1 MKKTLKLLRLT
12 YYSVYLTAIIAA
24 FSGYTILKNGLTID
38 PKSDTGVTLQSILII
53 FIIGSIPLTLA
64 TFNRMTKKWAE
75 LNNIDEKIIKYR
87 RAGIIRIIIIGL
99 GLILGVVFFYVMQ
112 SQSMI
117 SIAGIAAVALFFC
130 KPSENKIIIDL
141 KLEESEN
148 E

>member
-117 SIAGIAAVALFFC
+117 FIAGIAAVSLFFC

>member
-1 MKKTLKLLRLT
+1 M
-12 YYSVYLTAIIAA
+12 YLAAVIAA
-24 FSGYTILKNGLTID
+24 FSGYSILKNGLTID
-38 PKSDTGVTLQSILII
+38 PKSDIGVTLQSVLIL

-64 TFNRMTKKWAE
+64 TFNRMTKKWTAIG
-75 LNNIDEKIIKYR
+75 NIDERIIKYR
-87 RAGIIRIIIIGL
+87 QAGILRIIIIGV

-117 SIAGIAAVALFFC
+117 FTAGIAAIALFFC

-141 KLEESEN
+141 KLDESEN

>member
-1 MKKTLKLLRLT
+1 VKKTLKLLRLT

-38 PKSDTGVTLQSILII
+38 PKSDTGVTLQSILIL

-117 SIAGIAAVALFFC
+117 FIAGIAAVALFFC

-141 KLEESEN
+141 KIEESEN

>member
-1 MKKTLKLLRLT
+1 M
-12 YYSVYLTAIIAA
+12 YLTAVIAA
-24 FSGYTILKNGLTID
+24 FSGYSILKNGLTID
-38 PKSDTGVTLQSILII
+38 PKSDIGVTLQSVLIL

-64 TFNRMTKKWAE
+64 TFNRMTKRWAGIDS
-75 LNNIDEKIIKYR
+75 IDERIIKYR
-87 RAGIIRIIIIGL
+87 QAGILRIIIIGV

-117 SIAGIAAVALFFC
+117 FTAGIAAIALFFC

-141 KLEESEN
+141 KLDESEN

>member
-117 SIAGIAAVALFFC
+117 FIAGIAAVALFFC

>member
-38 PKSDTGVTLQSILII
+38 PKSDTGVTLQSILIL

-117 SIAGIAAVALFFC
+117 FIAGIAAVALFFC

>member
-38 PKSDTGVTLQSILII
+38 PKSDIGVTLQSILII

-117 SIAGIAAVALFFC
+117 FIAGIAAVALFFC